1 MIIDSLKHYYK
12 KEGLF
17 GLIRRSL
24 SYMWRIYDIPS
35 SIIKTR
41 IHKKET
47 VEELTARVLSGEF
60 KYVEAAQVPAEL
72 TSFLNMVR
80 KNPPCRLLEIGT
92 AKGGTLYMLSRV
104 ASDDA
109 KIISLDMPGG
119 RFGCG
124 YSFWSIP
131 LYKAFATG
139 KQRVEL
145 VRADSHDP
153 ATLEKIKKILK
164 GEKLDLLFIDG
175 DHSYDG
181 VKKDFEMYSPLVRK
195 GGLIAFHDIV
205 PHPQEPQCQ
214 VNRFWKEVNL
224 QFSGEEIVSDPLQ
237 NWAGIG
243 YLRT

>member
-1 MIIDSLKHYYK
+1 MFIDYVRHYYK
-12 KEGLF
+12 TEGF
-17 GLIRRSL
+17 GGLIRRSL
-24 SYMWRIYDIPS
+24 SYFWRIYDIPS
-35 SIIKTR
+35 SMIKTR

-47 VEELTARVLSGEF
+47 VEELSSRVLSGEF

-72 TSFLNMVR
+72 ISFLNIVR
-80 KNPPCRLLEIGT
+80 KNPPRRLLEIGT

-104 ASDDA
+104 ASGDA
-109 KIISLDMPGG
+109 QIISLDMPGG

-131 LYKAFATG
+131 LYKSFATG
-139 KQRVEL
+139 KQRIEL

-153 ATLEKIKKILK
+153 GTLEKVKRILNG
-164 GEKLDLLFIDG
+164 GELDLLFIDG

-181 VKKDFEMYSPLVRK
+181 VKRDFEMYSPLVRK

-214 VNRFWKEVNL
+214 VNRFWKEISL
-224 QFSGEEIVSDPLQ
+224 QFGGEEIVSDPHQ

-243 YLRT
+243 YLRI